1 MTASRG
7 TTLAVVVMCLVWG
20 STWFVVREGL
30 QDMEPLGS
38 AGLRFALAWLI
49 MLPLAGFIAQR
60 EGGEKPTASLVL
72 AMAAGNFAVSYGIVY
87 WAEETL
93 PSGLAAVLWGIY
105 PIQTALIGH
114 VYLPES
120 RIVGLQWL
128 GLAVGFLG
136 VALLFL
142 TDIVSVGGD
151 ATLRGA
157 VLLLSP
163 TVSAFATAYVKKHG
177 AGVSSALLNRWALFV
192 GSVMLLVA
200 AWSIE
205 GGIEVPDGPRAL
217 SSIVYLALMGTV
229 LTFTLYFW
237 VLRTSSA
244 VSLSLIA
251 YVTPAIALI
260 VGAGL
265 GEERVTGWTIGG
277 LSLILLGCGLVLRK
291 PRSELAL
298 TDLAEAPQ

>member
-1 MTASRG
+1 MT
-7 TTLAVVVMCLVWG
+7 LMCLVWG

-49 MLPLAGFIAQR
+49 MLPLAGMIARR
-60 EGGEKPTASLVL
+60 EGGEKPTLALVL
-72 AMAAGNFAVSYGIVY
+72 AMAVGNFAVSYGIVY
-87 WAEETL
+87 WAEQTL

-128 GLAVGFLG
+128 GLVVGFFG
-136 VALLFL
+136 VTLLFL
-142 TDIVSVGGD
+142 TDVVSVGGD

-192 GSVMLLVA
+192 GACMLLLA
-200 AWSIE
+200 ALSIE
-205 GGIEVPDGPRAL
+205 GGLEVPTEPRAVA
-217 SSIVYLALMGTV
+217 SVVYLALMGTV

-237 VLRTSSA
+237 VLRTSSV

-251 YVTPAIALI
+251 YVTPAIALV

-277 LSLILLGCGLVLRK
+277 LALILLGCGLVLKK
-291 PRSELAL
+291 PRAGAARRELV
-298 TDLAEAPQ
+298 EVSG